1 MLFKEFGG
9 VNAFPLCLDT
19 QQPEKIIETCV
30 FLAPAFGGINL
41 EDISSPRCVE
51 IEERLT
57 ALLEIPVFH
66 DDQHGTAIVVL
77 AALQNALKIVQK
89 DLRKIRVT
97 LCGSGAAGQAV
108 AKLLKLVGVE
118 QIVACDKQGA
128 ISAKHYTG
136 DNPVKRW
143 IAENTNPER
152 LSGRLSDVIR
162 GADVFIGVSA
172 ANVLRED
179 DVQRMAKDPVLFVL
193 ANPDP
198 EIDPDVAAPYAAV
211 LATGRSDYPNQI
223 NNVLCFPGFF
233 RGLLDVRA
241 PRVIDAMKIA
251 AAQAIAGVIPEKD
264 LLPDYIVPSVFD
276 RRVASAVAKA
286 VAKTALDGGI
296 ARREHKPGFRISP

>member
-1 MLFKEFGG
+1 
-9 VNAFPLCLDT
+9 
-19 QQPEKIIETCV
+19 
-30 FLAPAFGGINL
+30 
-41 EDISSPRCVE
+41 
-51 IEERLT
+51 
-57 ALLEIPVFH
+57 LL
-66 DDQHGTAIVVL
+66 
-77 AALQNALKIVQK
+77 
-89 DLRKIRVT
+89 R
-97 LCGSGAAGQAV
+97 S
-108 AKLLKLVGVE
+108 VGVE
-118 QIVACDKQGA
+118 QIVVCDRQGA
-128 ISAKHYTG
+128 LSKTHYAG

-143 IAENTNPER
+143 LAENTNPRR
-152 LSGRLSDVIR
+152 LSGALGDVVR

-179 DVQRMAKDPVLFVL
+179 DVRRMAKDPILFAL

-198 EIDPDVAAPYAAV
+198 EIDPDAAAPYAAV

-276 RRVASAVAKA
+276 RRVAPAVARA
-286 VAKTALDGGI
+286 VAKTALESGV
-296 ARREHKPGFRISP
+296 ARREHKPGFRIAP